1 MPPTNLG
8 NFQSHSP
15 QSCGRLA
22 LTAEVSKL
30 LGQVI
35 DHIAAED
42 FGSNLSHLH
51 NEQGL
56 LLDNALRALE
66 FVTECESHDDGLYV
80 MNQNAMC
87 SM

>member
-1 MPPTNLG
+1 MPQTSLS
-8 NFQSHSP
+8 NFQSHPP
-15 QSCGRLA
+15 QNCGRLA

-42 FGSNLSHLH
+42 LGSNLAHLH
-51 NEQGL
+51 EEQGL

-66 FVTECESHDDGLYV
+66 FVIECESHDDELYV